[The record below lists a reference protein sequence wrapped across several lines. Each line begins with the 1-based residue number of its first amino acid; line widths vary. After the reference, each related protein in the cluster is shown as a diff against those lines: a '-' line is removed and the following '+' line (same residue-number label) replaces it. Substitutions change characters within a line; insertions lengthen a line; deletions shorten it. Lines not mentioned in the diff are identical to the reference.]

1 MNNKFAEIQA
11 LKQEILEATHCAL
24 PGKVV
29 SYDSTTQTASV
40 RLTVLSRSG
49 RALPVLQGVPVFM
62 PLAFAVSEGDVALV
76 VFADKDIDAWLETGE
91 DSAPLSDRKHSLSDG
106 FAFVGFL
113 SGGGQIP
120 GQEGTVD
127 LRDYYTKEEVNS
139 LLQGVES
146 DISEDAQAAA
156 ASASAAAGSAGAAAS
171 AQSAAAGS
179 AATANQ
185 DAQAAA
191 VSESASEES
200 AETAKKWA
208 IGKLLNGDD
217 VPSTDP
223 AYNNHAQYW
232 ANNASF
238 LRAQFAVMI
247 GDLQG
252 EVSDLIAEAQEQ
264 QAEAGEAA
272 EDLIE
277 LYQNLIDAGMKK
289 LNGVNFLKQNFWT
302 SRLMPSSA
310 VIVETLTVPV
320 EDATAAAQALT
331 FTITNEAITT
341 NYKLHGVQSSNYDV
355 VSYAS
360 VTGAF
365 SAGQA
370 VITIAA
376 RSGAHNAAITV
387 KVALCTQSNQN
398 VPYGNASR
406 ISGSTYPY
414 LRSIYS
420 GWYPG
425 DDTTDNVYVSVV
437 DLAGANIV
445 TDLDEEVYNKALQ
458 YNITANSAYGNAEW
472 LLYFNPY
479 SPRTYYSDVTPAAQV
494 RNYGQIEQMEK
505 GETYTVSFWARVI
518 SGEGA
523 WARMGFGNSYT
534 NAPYNDTTN
543 HRSGVSDWI
552 VISGA
557 AWKRYEW
564 TFEFNPTGDWY
575 TETSEQ
581 VTVEGVTHTK
591 VTRSYNWY
599 KKVCFGVG
607 RKFTSVV
614 QFCGFRLMKDPM
626 WVPDI
631 SLLYDSYVA
640 LDARVTALEQAIINA
655 Q

>member
-49 RALPVLQGVPVFM
+49 RALPILQGVPVFM

-139 LLQGVES
+139 LLQDVES

-156 ASASAAAGSAGAAAS
+156 ASASAAADSAGAAAS

-185 DAQAAA
+185 NAQAAA
-191 VSESASEES
+191 ASESASEES

-302 SRLMPSSA
+302 SRMMPSSA
-310 VIVETLTVPV
+310 VIVEELTVPA

-331 FTITNEAITT
+331 FTITNEAVTSS
-341 NYKLHGVQSSNYDV
+341 YVLHGVKSSNYDV
-355 VSYAS
+355 VSWNS
-360 VTGAF
+360 VTGTF
-365 SAGQA
+365 SAGSA
-370 VITIAA
+370 TITIAA
-376 RSGAHNAAITV
+376 RSGAHNAAVTV
-387 KVALCTQSNQN
+387 KVALCTQSSQN
-398 VPYGNASR
+398 VPYGSASR
-406 ISGSTYPY
+406 ISGSGSPY
-414 LRSIYS
+414 LNSIYD

-425 DDTTDNVYVSVV
+425 DDTTDNIYVSVV

-458 YNITANSAYGNAEW
+458 YNITANSAYGNIEW
-472 LLYFNPY
+472 LQYNHANYQSGYFQG
-479 SPRTYYSDVTPAAQV
+479 TTP
-494 RNYGQIEQMEK
+494 RNYGHIDELIPGEK
-505 GETYTVSFWARVI
+505 YTVSCWARVI
-518 SGEGA
+518 SGGGA
-523 WARMGFGNSYT
+523 WMRFGWGSNYSNT
-534 NAPYNDTTN
+534 PWNNDK
-543 HRSGVSDWI
+543 SGVSDWL

-575 TETSEQ
+575 TESSSEI
-581 VTVEGVTHTK
+581 TVNNETK
-591 VTRSYNWY
+591 TYITRTYAWNKSVW
-599 KKVCFGVG
+599 FGIG

-614 QFCGFRLMKDPM
+614 QLCGFRLMKDPM